1 MIEPNVLFLKI
12 MIMGMFSFTWRVTV
26 ISPHYA
32 TGNCSFV
39 TFLGGFTLV

>member
-12 MIMGMFSFTWRVTV
+12 MIMGMFSFTWLVTV
-26 ISPHYA
+26 ISPHYT

-39 TFLGGFTLV
+39 TFLGGFTSV